1 MPATMKNVIAV
12 AIIFS
17 ISLVEAVPYSKYGR
31 TCNDIGCPSNEVCVI
46 KEDQC
51 TYSNSQCGR
60 YPTCEKRSHG
70 EPTCSTMNCPTGQKC
85 KIDNGRPVCVKSQEN
100 NWNNSEMT
108 SWEVDNDLGVDI
120 LKDNTIGEYN
130 DLRNG
135 GFADFYGH
143 FVKKNLPEEET
154 NFLFSTRR
162 RRDVDDSARRPSSGY
177 PEEPKTG
184 SSYPSEYGSASKGLD
199 SGSSRAS
206 MGYPSGA
213 GYSNPNAGQRTSSY
227 PSYPSSGYLEE
238 TIKKTG
244 ASTLNAGN
252 PDSGSSRAS
261 MGYPSGAGYSNPNAG
276 QRTSSYPSYP
286 SSGHLSEET
295 IKKTGASTLNAGN
308 PDSGSSR
315 ASMGYPSGAGYS
327 NPNAGQRTSSYPGY
341 PSSGYPSEE
350 TVRRTGASTVNAGYP
365 DSGQRNPG
373 YPSSGNTN
381 PGYPNSGNPYSG
393 YSNNPNQGR
402 NQYQNPY
409 YNQGQGQYNGQPYSN
424 NYPNQYQ
431 NPNQYNNPNQYGN
444 PNQGRYP
451 QNYPSQSYPGNAPVT
466 PKTSIGDRIQEYATN
481 LLKKVVIQKVIDS
494 VTKNNN

>member
-184 SSYPSEYGSASKGLD
+184 SSYPSEYGSASKGL
-199 SGSSRAS
+199 
-206 MGYPSGA
+206 
-213 GYSNPNAGQRTSSY
+213 
-227 PSYPSSGYLEE
+227 
-238 TIKKTG
+238 
-244 ASTLNAGN
+244 
-252 PDSGSSRAS
+252 DSGSSRAS